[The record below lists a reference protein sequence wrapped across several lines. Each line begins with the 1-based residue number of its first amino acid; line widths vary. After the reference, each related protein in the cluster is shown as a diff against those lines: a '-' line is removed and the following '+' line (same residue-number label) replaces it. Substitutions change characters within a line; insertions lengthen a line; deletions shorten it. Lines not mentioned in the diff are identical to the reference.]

1 MKKTERELAQL
12 LVTIIK
18 SQQPKFTVLG
28 SKLTGKNS
36 NGDTFELQMFT
47 GSVINQNTAISR

>member
-1 MKKTERELAQL
+1 MKAERELAQL

-18 SQQPKFTVLG
+18 SQQPKFTVQG

-47 GSVINQNTAISR
+47 GSVINQNTVISR